1 MYYNGGDLHYHNGLY
16 VFDFSF
22 LAFDHFSYSDD
33 DGGGCLL
40 LLFFSSSIPPFYLGL
55 SSLFYD
61 HRIVMMRTERRKN
74 KRKTSRGQ

>member
-1 MYYNGGDLHYHNGLY
+1 MYYKGGGDLHYHNGLY

-40 LLFFSSSIPPFYLGL
+40 LLFFSLLFGLLSI
-55 SSLFYD
+55 FYD
-61 HRIVMMRTERRKN
+61 HRRDDAHGERKN
-74 KRKTSRGQ
+74 KRKTSRAQ

>member
-40 LLFFSSSIPPFYLGL
+40 LLFFSSSIPPPPFYL
-55 SSLFYD
+55 SLF
-61 HRIVMMRTERRKN
+61 E
-74 KRKTSRGQ
+74 SFL